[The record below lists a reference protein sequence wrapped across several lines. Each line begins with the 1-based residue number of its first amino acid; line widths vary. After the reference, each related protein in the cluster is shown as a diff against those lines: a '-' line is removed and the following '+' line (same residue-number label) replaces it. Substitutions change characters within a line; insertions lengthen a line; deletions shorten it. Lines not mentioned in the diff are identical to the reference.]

1 MVHQKE
7 RQEREQNW
15 YEQEQS
21 ALKQIYDR
29 EKEME
34 MEMGVEEADA
44 MAWEEEEER
53 RFEVKMSEICEEYE
67 QWHERMVE
75 EAAENRRIDEAEYD
89 RNEMEYK
96 MDRKWMAEELA
107 ALDLEEK
114 LKWLQDKT
122 EQMEEIGERWDRL
135 GPYTESDFE
144 ILQVTN
150 MVEEEEKEKDLPG
163 PSTPARGKR
172 KRRRG
177 GRLMLRKKKR
187 VKVERV
193 PEKEKEE
200 KYVYVF
206 CVTTY
211 RIIVIVCTENV

>member
-1 MVHQKE
+1 M
-7 RQEREQNW
+7 
-15 YEQEQS
+15 
-21 ALKQIYDR
+21 KQIYDR
-29 EKEME
+29 ERE

-44 MAWEEEEER
+44 MAWEEEER
-53 RFEVKMSEICEEYE
+53 RFEVKMSKICEEFE

-89 RNEMEYK
+89 RNQMEYE

-114 LKWLQDKT
+114 LKWLQDET

-135 GPYTESDFE
+135 CPYTESDFE
-144 ILQVTN
+144 ILQVAN
-150 MVEEEEKEKDLPG
+150 MVEGEEKEKDLPG

-177 GRLMLRKKKR
+177 G
-187 VKVERV
+187 
-193 PEKEKEE
+193 
-200 KYVYVF
+200 
-206 CVTTY
+206 
-211 RIIVIVCTENV
+211 

>member
-1 MVHQKE
+1 M
-7 RQEREQNW
+7 
-15 YEQEQS
+15 
-21 ALKQIYDR
+21 
-29 EKEME
+29 
-34 MEMGVEEADA
+34 
-44 MAWEEEEER
+44 
-53 RFEVKMSEICEEYE
+53 
-67 QWHERMVE
+67 
-75 EAAENRRIDEAEYD
+75 AENRRIDEVEYD
-89 RNEMEYK
+89 RNQMEYE

-114 LKWLQDKT
+114 LKWLQDET

-144 ILQVTN
+144 ILQVANT
-150 MVEEEEKEKDLPG
+150 VEEEEKDLPG
-163 PSTPARGKR
+163 PLMPARGKR

-177 GRLMLRKKKR
+177 GRLTLRKKKR
-187 VKVERV
+187 AKVERV

-211 RIIVIVCTENV
+211 RIIVIVCIKNV